1 MKIPREG
8 TLLKTGDLRFELKE
22 RGEKIE
28 IKTKGRK
35 IEIKKKKRRKSKA
48 RLFIEMVGI
57 FFQA

>member
-35 IEIKKKKRRKSKA
+35 IEIKKKRRKSKA
-48 RLFIEMVGI
+48 RLFIEVVGI

>member
-28 IKTKGRK
+28 IKTK
-35 IEIKKKKRRKSKA
+35 RRKLKA
-48 RLFIEMVGI
+48 RLFIEVVGI
-57 FFQA
+57 FFKA